1 VRPPVVLVHGL
12 TRSTGWWRPTVAALE
27 PDYEVHVVRLPGVPH
42 GDAAE
47 WFGAWLLAEGLA
59 GATVVGHSMGGT
71 VSVLTAAQNPAAVG
85 RLVLIAPAGIVAN
98 RSRRSYLIPALRA
111 GSGSIGRLVLASRD
125 VLRFGPI
132 RLLRVA
138 SDLLQADIAPVLSSV
153 RAPTLVIWG
162 AEDRLL
168 PPSLGAVFCAE
179 IPDCRLVT
187 LERCAHVPMLEAPNE
202 LNAALRSFL
211 QEAPAASSLP

>member
-1 VRPPVVLVHGL
+1 VLVHGL

-42 GDAAE
+42 GDAAR

-71 VSVLTAAQNPAAVG
+71 VAVLTAAQNPVAVG
-85 RLVLIAPAGIVAN
+85 RLVLIAPAGIFAK
-98 RSRRSYLIPALRA
+98 RPRRSYLIPALRA
-111 GSGSIGRLVLASRD
+111 GSGSMGRFVLASRD

-138 SDLLQADIAPVLSSV
+138 SELLQADIAPVLGSV

-168 PPSLGAVFCAE
+168 SSSLGAAFCAE
-179 IPDCRLVT
+179 IPDCRLVV
-187 LERCAHVPMLEAPNE
+187 LERCAHVPMLEAPDE

-211 QEAPAASSLP
+211 QEAPASSLP

>member
-1 VRPPVVLVHGL
+1 VLVHGL
-12 TRSTGWWRPTVAALE
+12 TRSTAWWRPTVAALE
-27 PDYEVHVVRLPGVPH
+27 PDHEVHVVRLPGVPH

-71 VSVLTAAQNPAAVG
+71 VAVLTAAQNPVAVG
-85 RLVLIAPAGIVAN
+85 RLVLIAPAGIFAK
-98 RSRRSYLIPALRA
+98 RARRSYLLPALRA
-111 GSGSIGRLVLASRD
+111 GSGSMGRLVLASRD

-138 SDLLQADIAPVLSSV
+138 SDLLRADIAPVLSSV

-179 IPDCRLVT
+179 IPDCRLVV
-187 LERCAHVPMLEAPNE
+187 LERCAHVPMLEAPDE

-211 QEAPAASSLP
+211 QEAPAPSLP